1 MAEKEIVKVVPA
13 KDVPEKELP
22 LRKEP
27 VIAEKFTE
35 REPEIIEIHKT
46 PVWMGVLATL
56 ALLVAG
62 ATLAWVYALQSHITA
77 AESNLIQAS
86 SENVQLKEQINDTNM
101 KLKAQGQALA
111 EQVGLTEKQL
121 DDKSN
126 ELVAV
131 QKNAQEAAARL
142 QKHQIVTDQT
152 VEAVKSDVAAVKT
165 DVSAVKTDVV
175 NTQLEQQNIKKSV
188 AKVSADTSALGSQI
202 ATNRTEL
209 KELKSK
215 GDRSYY
221 EFAIEKG
228 APAINLAT
236 IKLSTK
242 MVDEKHNKFTIVI
255 GSDDKNIEKVNQ
267 SLDQSIQ
274 FYSGKNPQMYEIVVN
289 GISKRMISGYLSVP
303 KDAPRAM
310 LP

>member
-1 MAEKEIVKVVPA
+1 MTEMAERLIVKEETV
-13 KDVPEKELP
+13 K
-22 LRKEP
+22 KEP
-27 VIAEKFTE
+27 VIVEKAPE
-35 REPEIIEIHKT
+35 RVTEIIEIHKA
-46 PVWMGVLATL
+46 PVWIGVLAAV
-56 ALLVAG
+56 ALLAAG
-62 ATLAWVYALQSHITA
+62 ITSAWVYVLQSHITA

-126 ELVAV
+126 QLVAV
-131 QKNAQEAAARL
+131 QKSAQEAAAKL

-188 AKVSADTSALGSQI
+188 AKVADDTKALGSQI

-215 GDRSYY
+215 GERNYY

-242 MVDEKHNKFTIVI
+242 MVDEKHNKFTLVI

-274 FYSGKNPQMYEIVVN
+274 FYSGKTPQMYEIVVN

-303 KDAPRAM
+303 KDAPKPM

>member
-1 MAEKEIVKVVPA
+1 MAERLIVKEEPV
-13 KDVPEKELP
+13 KEEP
-22 LRKEP
+22 VKKEP
-27 VIAEKFTE
+27 VIAEKPPE
-35 REPEIIEIHKT
+35 RVITEIIEVHKT
-46 PVWMGVLATL
+46 PVWLGALAAL

-62 ATLAWVYALQSHITA
+62 ATLAWVYTLQSHITA

-86 SENVQLKEQINDTNM
+86 TENVQLKEQISDTNM

-188 AKVSADTSALGSQI
+188 AKVAADTTALGSQI

-215 GDRSYY
+215 GDRNYY

-274 FYSGKNPQMYEIVVN
+274 FYSGKNPEMYEIVVN

-303 KDAPRAM
+303 KDAPKAM